1 MVRLGTSKDDIAP
14 VRYLK
19 VGDTVDIN
27 FYGVK
32 NWKRDNYEYHW
43 KTSDESVAVVDSVG
57 RLTALKPGVVELT
70 LELKNKAKGHFLNVQ
85 TIKIVIPGDYENKI
99 LLGTSRNNTF
109 DSIVLNLN
117 ERIDI
122 NFYGVKNWKKEDYEY
137 YWSSSEPSVVW
148 VDNLGRL
155 VPVNPGKAEVFL
167 VLIEKKNKAP
177 RYVVPM
183 EVTVPKK

>member
-1 MVRLGTSKDDIAP
+1 
-14 VRYLK
+14 
-19 VGDTVDIN
+19 
-27 FYGVK
+27 
-32 NWKRDNYEYHW
+32 
-43 KTSDESVAVVDSVG
+43 
-57 RLTALKPGVVELT
+57 
-70 LELKNKAKGHFLNVQ
+70 
-85 TIKIVIPGDYENKI
+85 VIPGDYENKI

-167 VLIEKKNKAP
+167 VLIEKKNKVP